1 LQWEKEHGKPF
12 YQAGQDGALAL
23 APDPPPLLKLDI
35 GCGQNCKEGFEGV
48 DLWEGAKHS
57 FDVRVAPWPFA
68 DQSVGEVYSNQ
79 FLEHLT
85 GPERMPFMNEL
96 WRVMAVDA
104 KATIVVPYWSSMR
117 SIQDPTHAWP
127 PLCEASFLYFNK
139 KWREDNKLTH
149 YALTCDFDFAY
160 GYSLHPQFAQ
170 KNDEMRQFAVANY
183 VNAVMDVQVTL
194 TRRA

>member
-1 LQWEKEHGKPF
+1 MVE
-12 YQAGQDGALAL
+12 LAL
-23 APDPPPLLKLDI
+23 AAEPAPLLKLDI
-35 GCGQNCKEGFEGV
+35 GCGQNPKEGFDGV
-48 DLWEGAKHS
+48 DLWEGAKYS

-85 GPERMPFMNEL
+85 GLERMPFMDEL

-104 KATIVVPYWSSMR
+104 KATIVTPYWSSTR

-127 PLCEASFLYFNK
+127 PVCEASYLYFNK
-139 KWREDNKLTH
+139 KWREDNKLSH
-149 YALTCDFDFAY
+149 YPIKCDFDFGY
-160 GYSLHPQFAQ
+160 GYNLHPDLTI
-170 KNDEMRQFAVANY
+170 KNGEYRDFAVKNY
-183 VNAVMDVQVTL
+183 VNSVMDLQVVL